1 MGRNITLANTLR
13 AAGLAAVGAVFAA
26 SLVAIAVPNA
36 AEAQRYRD
44 DVPNV
49 LPKPAK
55 EKRYRRDDQR
65 HLDDFAV
72 NYRNQKSPRIAV
84 FWNRRLTD
92 RLTQW
97 ASNNRTINTAPIKFT
112 QREGRKRSQSQT
124 LHPGITEKQ
133 RRISDIRRQ
142 RLKEEVLFQFES
154 GFMEPFLN
162 AGARMIDRAAIM
174 RLTQTAAHRKG
185 KTMERRITPDSQY
198 VEVSSLTNYAD
209 VFAEVLYTPS
219 KNSETGIRFQ
229 VQIKEVRTGRI
240 LTMVRSTGKARDPN
254 DPKNRNRDNK
264 YVDDDD
270 EEEDENAFKY
280 VAGKDGFKR
289 VRRKKR
295 QLTPDELGRNL
306 AVDTMMALNRVWSRL
321 N

>member
-1 MGRNITLANTLR
+1 MRPNVTLKTARYL
-13 AAGLAAVGAVFAA
+13 AIGSIFLAG
-26 SLVAIAVPNA
+26 LVAIAVPSV
-36 AEAQRYRD
+36 AEAPRYRD

-49 LPKPAK
+49 LPKLPK
-55 EKRYRRDDQR
+55 EQRFQRNDQR
-65 HLDDFAV
+65 YLDDFSV
-72 NYRNQKSPRIAV
+72 NYRTQKSPRIAV

-97 ASNNRTINTAPIKFT
+97 ASNQRTINTAPIKFT
-112 QREGRKRSQSQT
+112 QREGRKRSQSQSRQ
-124 LHPGITEKQ
+124 PGITENQ

-162 AGARMIDRAAIM
+162 SGARMIDRAAIM
-174 RLTQTAAHRKG
+174 RLSQTAEHRKDQ
-185 KTMERRITPDSQY
+185 TMERRITPDSQY
-198 VEVSSLTNYAD
+198 VEVTALTNFAD
-209 VFAEVLYTPS
+209 VFAEILYTPS

-229 VQIKEVRTGRI
+229 VQIKEVLTGRI
-240 LTMVRSTGKARDPN
+240 LTMVRSTGALKDPN
-254 DPKNRNRDNK
+254 DPKNRNRNNK

-280 VAGKDGFKR
+280 VPGKDGFKR

-295 QLTPDELGRNL
+295 TLTPDELGHNL
-306 AVDTMMALNRVWSRL
+306 AVDTMMALNRVWRRL

>member
-1 MGRNITLANTLR
+1 MRANFALKP
-13 AAGLAAVGAVFAA
+13 AGYFAISAFVLAGLATVW
-26 SLVAIAVPNA
+26 VPGA

-49 LPKPAK
+49 LPKLPKK
-55 EKRYRRDDQR
+55 EQRFQRNDRR
-65 HLDDFAV
+65 HLDDFSV
-72 NYRNQKSPRIAV
+72 NYRTQKSPRIAV

-97 ASNNRTINTAPIKFT
+97 ASNQRKINTAPITHT
-112 QREGRKRSQSQT
+112 QKRGKKIDSQT
-124 LHPGITEKQ
+124 LQPGITEKQ
-133 RRISDIRRQ
+133 RRISDIQRQ

-162 AGARMIDRAAIM
+162 TGAHMIDRAAIM
-174 RLTQTAAHRKG
+174 RLTQTAAHRKD
-185 KTMERRITPDSQY
+185 KTMERRITPDTQY
-198 VEVSSLTNYAD
+198 VEISALTNYAD
-209 VFAEVLYTPS
+209 VFAEILYTPS

-229 VQIKEVRTGRI
+229 VQIKEVHSGRI
-240 LTMVRSTGKARDPN
+240 LTMVRSTGALKDPN
-254 DPKNRNRDNK
+254 DPKNRNRNNK

-280 VAGKDGFKR
+280 VPGKDGYKR
-289 VRRKKR
+289 ERRKKR
-295 QLTPDELGRNL
+295 TLTPDELGHNL
-306 AVDTMMALNRVWSRL
+306 AVDTMMALNRVWRRL